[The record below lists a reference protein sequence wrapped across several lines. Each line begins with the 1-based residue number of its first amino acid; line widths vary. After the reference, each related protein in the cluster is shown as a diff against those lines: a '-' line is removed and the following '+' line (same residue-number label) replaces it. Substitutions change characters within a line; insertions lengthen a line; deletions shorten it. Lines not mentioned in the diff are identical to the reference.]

1 MFPLV
6 CFALLLFLTVVQAI
20 DPSHYSLGSNLIQKP
35 DFSAPRVNRDVSRYG
50 NIARWNCIS
59 QC

>member
-6 CFALLLFLTVVQAI
+6 CSLLFLFLSAIQAI
-20 DPSHYSLGSNLIQKP
+20 DPSHYSLGSNLIHKP
-35 DFSAPRVNRDVSRYG
+35 DFSAPRVNRDVSKYG
-50 NIARWNCIS
+50 NIAGWNCIS